1 MCIFLFS
8 EILKWIAMDIENV
21 ALTKEID
28 IEETHLDLENVDHN
42 KFETENL
49 NSPSTWFHQEAGL
62 STDYSLPQNSNS

>member
-28 IEETHLDLENVDHN
+28 IEETN
-42 KFETENL
+42 
-49 NSPSTWFHQEAGL
+49 GL
-62 STDYSLPQNSNS
+62 HYGTSAFTVQKLYGEYNAAHRRRICSDN